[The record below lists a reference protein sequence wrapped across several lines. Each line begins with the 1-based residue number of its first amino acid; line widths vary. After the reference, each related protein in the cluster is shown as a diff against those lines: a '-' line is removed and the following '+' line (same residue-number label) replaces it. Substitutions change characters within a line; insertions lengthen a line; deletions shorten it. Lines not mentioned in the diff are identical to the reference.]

1 MQSFARSEDESAR
14 ELFSRCDLLNVQS
27 RSLPL
32 PRVGSLQW
40 YQSRLSRFHA
50 TYGQKCAGMSTGA
63 WSQMPPACG
72 RARVGADARASRMR
86 RHWTHGR
93 GTGTVGTGRTD
104 VAHGTVSTRRMGRG
118 QERRSWWYLGWSG
131 TRRGRR
137 VLRGDD
143 CNRTGQMPVGPGYCS
158 DMLL

>member
-1 MQSFARSEDESAR
+1 MVYST
-14 ELFSRCDLLNVQS
+14 C
-27 RSLPL
+27 
-32 PRVGSLQW
+32 RVNLSHYPGPGRYSGIKW

-93 GTGTVGTGRTD
+93 GSGTVGTGRTD
-104 VAHGTVSTRRMGRG
+104 VVHGTVSTRRMGRG
-118 QERRSWWYLGWSG
+118 QERRSWWYLSWFDDSTGASNPKGWVIV
-131 TRRGRR
+131 TERARWA
-137 VLRGDD
+137 
-143 CNRTGQMPVGPGYCS
+143 GPNPG
-158 DMLL
+158 LL